1 MRTPLGETAP
11 MRAPNS
17 TVGRQAIADADRRRA
32 ASPRIV
38 DVAGSHVAAC
48 ELFYDSTVP
57 TDIRR
62 QAEAQDARDREERR
76 ADPLADAL
84 HQLRSAEQERNV
96 ALAGLERLTP
106 FLRDHASTPDDEY
119 VAMPHGDGCC
129 HASMSTLRQE
139 AHDYR
144 ETIAG
149 AVLAI
154 NALNLA
160 VARLVREAA

>member
-1 MRTPLGETAP
+1 MRIDG
-11 MRAPNS
+11 
-17 TVGRQAIADADRRRA
+17 VGHRAIADYERDRRRA

-48 ELFYDSTVP
+48 ELFYSGPVP
-57 TDIRR
+57 ADIRR
-62 QAEAQDARDREERR
+62 QAEAQDARDRAERR
-76 ADPLADAL
+76 TDPLADAL
-84 HQLRSAEQERNV
+84 HQLRAAEQERNV

-106 FLRDHASTPDDEY
+106 FLRDNASTPDDEY

-129 HASMSTLRQE
+129 HASMATFRAE
-139 AHDYR
+139 AQQHR

-160 VARLVREAA
+160 VARIVREAA